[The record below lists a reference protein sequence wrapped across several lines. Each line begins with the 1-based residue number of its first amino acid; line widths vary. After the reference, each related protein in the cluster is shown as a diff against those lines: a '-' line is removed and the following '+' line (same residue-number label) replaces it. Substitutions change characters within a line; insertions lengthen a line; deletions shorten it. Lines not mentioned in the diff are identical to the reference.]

1 MYYVLVISVKFKAV
15 SFGRNNVRL
24 TSGPLRTFTLKVW
37 DKDTNLRLF
46 QRGVILLH
54 ILNNHMFL

>member
-15 SFGRNNVRL
+15 SFGRNNVIL